1 MNLKKRLLISFGAIL
16 AISWIIIVAWIWHE
30 TDEQMDILMDP
41 NLSDAEKFSMIQFE
55 IKEIFIAV
63 TVPISIVMLLAWVI
77 IVSITNRFVKPFLQL
92 AEQLQKRNELNLTE
106 LNIHSTSNESEIIVQ
121 RLNQLLERIALRIEY
136 EKQFTADVAHE
147 LRTPLAGMRLNL
159 ELMDD
164 VPEKPL
170 FIAKIDELLVTIER
184 LLQFARASHELHSDQ
199 AYQFN
204 VYSEIIEP
212 LKAEYEGNYPNAL
225 QWNVPQDLKLKG
237 DPSLI
242 YLLMKNLLDNAKFY
256 ASNGKETV
264 VSFQK
269 KADKV
274 ELTII
279 DNGKGINPAQLAEMI
294 KPYKRSD
301 ETRNGFGLGLNIV
314 ERIVQ
319 AHDAKMTMQNRKD
332 GETGLMILIKFN
344 S

>member
-16 AISWIIIVAWIWHE
+16 AISWIIIIAWIWHE

-41 NLSDAEKFSMIQFE
+41 NLSDTEKFSMIQFE
-55 IKEIFIAV
+55 IKEIFVAV
-63 TVPISIVMLLAWVI
+63 TLPISIVMLLAWVL

-92 AEQLQKRNELNLTE
+92 AEQLQKRNELNLSE
-106 LNIHSTSNESEIIVQ
+106 IAVRATSGESEIIIQ
-121 RLNQLLERIALRIEY
+121 QLNQLLERIAERIEY

-164 VPEKPL
+164 VPEKTL
-170 FIAKIDELLVTIER
+170 FIAKIYELLITIER
-184 LLQFARASHELHSDQ
+184 LLQFARASHELHSNE

-212 LKAEYEGNYPNAL
+212 LKAEYEGNYPNTL
-225 QWNVPQDLKLKG
+225 LWNVPQNLKLKG

-256 ASNGKETV
+256 AANGKETV
-264 VSFQK
+264 IAFQEK
-269 KADKV
+269 VNAV
-274 ELTII
+274 ELTIM
-279 DNGKGINPAQLAEMI
+279 DNGKGINPEQLAAMS

-319 AHDAKMTMQNRKD
+319 AHDAKMVIQNRTD
-332 GETGLMILIKFN
+332 GETGLMITIKFN
-344 S
+344 R

>member
-1 MNLKKRLLISFGAIL
+1 MNLKKRLLISLGVIL
-16 AISWIIIVAWIWHE
+16 AVSWVIIIAWIWHE
-30 TDEQMDILMDP
+30 TNEQMDILMDP
-41 NLSDAEKFSMIQFE
+41 NLTDAEKFSMIEFE

-63 TVPISIVMLLAWVI
+63 TLPISTVMLLTGI
-77 IVSITNRFVKPFLQL
+77 LIVSITNRFMKPFLQL
-92 AEQLQKRNELNLTE
+92 AEQLQKRNELNLE
-106 LNIHSTSNESEIIVQ
+106 DLNVHATSKESEIIIQ
-121 RLNQLLERIALRIEY
+121 RLNQLLTRIAERIEY

-184 LLQFARASHELHSDQ
+184 LLQFARARHELHSDQ

-204 VYSEIIEP
+204 VNDEIIEP
-212 LKAEYEGNYPNAL
+212 LKAEYEGNYPNHLA
-225 QWNVPQDLKLKG
+225 WNVPKDLMLKG

-256 ASNGKETV
+256 AAHGKETV
-264 VSFQK
+264 ISFQEK
-269 KADKV
+269 SEMI
-274 ELTII
+274 ELII
-279 DNGKGINPAQLAEMI
+279 MDNGKGIDPTLLGDMK

-301 ETRNGFGLGLNIV
+301 ETRHGFGLGLNIV

-319 AHDAKMTMQNRKD
+319 AHDAKMTMQNRVD
-332 GETGLMILIKFN
+332 GETGLVIIIKFN
-344 S
+344 Q

>member
-16 AISWIIIVAWIWHE
+16 AISWVIIVAWIWHE
-30 TDEQMDILMDP
+30 TDEQMDILMDS

-92 AEQLQKRNELNLTE
+92 AEQLQKRNELNLSE
-106 LNIHSTSNESEIIVQ
+106 LTIHSTSKESEIIIQ
-121 RLNQLLERIALRIEY
+121 RLNQLLERIAERIEY

-184 LLQFARASHELHSDQ
+184 LLQFARASHELHSGE
-199 AYQFN
+199 AYPFN

-212 LKAEYEGNYPNAL
+212 LKAEYEGNYPNHLA
-225 QWNVPQDLKLKG
+225 WNVPQDLQLKG
-237 DPSLI
+237 APSLI

-256 ASNGKETV
+256 AADGKETV
-264 VSFQK
+264 VSFQE
-269 KADKV
+269 KADWI
-274 ELTII
+274 ELTIM
-279 DNGKGINPAQLAEMI
+279 DNGNGIPLNQLAEMS
-294 KPYKRSD
+294 KLYKRSD

-332 GETGLMILIKFN
+332 GETGLMITIKFN
-344 S
+344 R

>member
-16 AISWIIIVAWIWHE
+16 AVSWIIIVAWIWHE

-41 NLSDAEKFSMIQFE
+41 ALSDAEKFSMIQFE

-92 AEQLQKRNELNLTE
+92 AEQLQKRNELNLAE
-106 LNIHSTSNESEIIVQ
+106 LTIHSTSKESEIIIQ
-121 RLNQLLERIALRIEY
+121 RLNQLLERIAERIEY

-184 LLQFARASHELHSDQ
+184 LLQFARASHELHSGE
-199 AYQFN
+199 AYPFN

-212 LKAEYEGNYPNAL
+212 LKAEYENNYPNFL

-256 ASNGKETV
+256 ASHGKETV
-264 VSFQK
+264 VLFREDAK
-269 KADKV
+269 MI
-274 ELTII
+274 ELTIM
-279 DNGKGINPAQLAEMI
+279 DNGNGIPLNQLAEMS

-332 GETGLMILIKFN
+332 GETGLMIIIKFN

>member
-1 MNLKKRLLISFGAIL
+1 MNLKKRLIISLGIIL
-16 AISWIIIVAWIWHE
+16 TISWIIITVWIWHE
-30 TDEQMDILMDP
+30 TDEQMDIITDP
-41 NLSDAEKFSMIQFE
+41 ILSDMEKFALIKFE
-55 IKEIFIAV
+55 VKEIFVAV
-63 TVPISIVMLLAWVI
+63 TVPISIVMLLTWI
-77 IVSITNRFVKPFLQL
+77 IVVSVTNRFLKPFSQL
-92 AEQLQKRNELNLTE
+92 AEQLEKRNAINLSDVKIVT
-106 LNIHSTSNESEIIVQ
+106 TSKESEIIVQ
-121 RLNQLLERIALRIEY
+121 RLNQLLAKITDRIEY

-164 VPEKPL
+164 VPEKAL
-170 FIAKIDELLVTIER
+170 FIAKIDDLLVTIER
-184 LLQFARASHELHSDQ
+184 LLQFARASHELHSHD
-199 AYQFN
+199 AKHFN
-204 VYSEIIEP
+204 ANEEIIEP
-212 LKAEYEGNYPNAL
+212 LKAEYEGNYPNPL
-225 QWNVPQDLKLKG
+225 KWNVPQDLMLKG

-256 ASNGKETV
+256 AAHGKETV
-264 VSFQK
+264 VSFQEV
-269 KADKV
+269 ADMI

-279 DNGKGINPAQLAEMI
+279 DNGNGIHPNQLAEMS

-319 AHDAKMTMQNRKD
+319 AHDAKMIIQNRTD
-332 GETGLMILIKFN
+332 DETGLMIRIQFL

>member
-1 MNLKKRLLISFGAIL
+1 MNLKKRLIISFGSIL
-16 AISWIIIVAWIWHE
+16 SIAWLIIAFWVWHE
-30 TDEQMDILMDP
+30 TSEQIEIMTNPD
-41 NLSDAEKFSMIQFE
+41 LSNAEKMALMNIEVQE
-55 IKEIFIAV
+55 IYLAV
-63 TVPISIVMLLAWVI
+63 TIPIFVVMLIVWFLI
-77 IVSITNRFVKPFLQL
+77 ISITNRFVMPFSQL
-92 AEQLQKRNELNLTE
+92 AEQLHKRNELNLNE
-106 LNIHSTSNESEIIVQ
+106 LNVHTTSKESEIIVL
-121 RLNQLLERIALRIEY
+121 RLNQLLERITERLEY

-212 LKAEYEGNYPNAL
+212 LKAEYEGNYPNHLA
-225 QWNVPQDLKLKG
+225 WDVPQDLMLKG

-256 ASNGKETV
+256 AADGKETV
-264 VSFQK
+264 VLFQEK
-269 KADKV
+269 VDRV

-279 DNGKGINPAQLAEMI
+279 DNGNGIHSNQLLEI
-294 KPYKRSD
+294 SQPYKRSD

-314 ERIVQ
+314 DRIVR
-319 AHDAKMTMQNRKD
+319 AHDAKMIIRNRTD
-332 GETGLMILIKFN
+332 GETGLVIMIKFN
-344 S
+344 R

>member
-1 MNLKKRLLISFGAIL
+1 MNLKKRLLTSFGAIL

-41 NLSDAEKFSMIQFE
+41 SLSDAEKFSMIQFE
-55 IKEIFIAV
+55 IKEIFVAV
-63 TVPISIVMLLAWVI
+63 TVPISVVMLLAWVI

-106 LNIHSTSNESEIIVQ
+106 LTIHSTSKESEIIIQ
-121 RLNQLLERIALRIEY
+121 RLNQLLERIAARIEY
-136 EKQFTADVAHE
+136 EKQFTSDVAHE

-164 VPEKPL
+164 VPEKAL

-184 LLQFARASHELHSDQ
+184 LLQFARASHELHSSD

-212 LKAEYEGNYPNAL
+212 LKAEYEGSYPNPL
-225 QWNVPQDLKLKG
+225 LWNVPKDLKLKG

-256 ASNGKETV
+256 AADGKETMIAFHEKV
-264 VSFQK
+264 N
-269 KADKV
+269 AV
-274 ELTII
+274 ELTIT
-279 DNGKGINPAQLAEMI
+279 DNGQGIHPDKLSEMT

-301 ETRNGFGLGLNIV
+301 ETRYGFGLGLNIV

-319 AHDAKMTMQNRKD
+319 AHDAKMTIHNRTD
-332 GETGLMILIKFN
+332 GETGLMITIKFN
-344 S
+344 R

>member
-1 MNLKKRLLISFGAIL
+1 MSLQKRLIIFLSFILIV
-16 AISWIIIVAWIWHE
+16 SWISIIVWVWHE
-30 TDEQMDILMDP
+30 TNEQMEIVTNP
-41 NLSDAEKFSMIQFE
+41 NLTESVKSRMVQFE
-55 IKEIFIAV
+55 IKELFIAV
-63 TVPISIVMLLAWVI
+63 TVPISIVMLLAGIMI
-77 IVSITNRFVKPFLQL
+77 ISITNRFVKPFLQL

-106 LNIHSTSNESEIIVQ
+106 LTIHSTSKESEIIIQ
-121 RLNQLLERIALRIEY
+121 RLNQLLERIAARIEY
-136 EKQFTADVAHE
+136 EKQFTSDVAHE

-164 VPEKPL
+164 VPEKAL

-184 LLQFARASHELHSDQ
+184 LLQFARASHELHSSD

-212 LKAEYEGNYPNAL
+212 LKAEYEGNYPNPL
-225 QWNVPQDLKLKG
+225 LWNVPKDLKLKG

-256 ASNGKETV
+256 AADGKETIIAFHEKV
-264 VSFQK
+264 N
-269 KADKV
+269 AV
-274 ELTII
+274 ELTIT
-279 DNGKGINPAQLAEMI
+279 DNGQGIHPDKLSEMT

-301 ETRNGFGLGLNIV
+301 ETRYGFGLGLNIV

-319 AHDAKMTMQNRKD
+319 AHDAKMTIQNRTD
-332 GETGLMILIKFN
+332 GETGLMITIKFN
-344 S
+344 R

>member
-1 MNLKKRLLISFGAIL
+1 MNLKKRLLISLGAIL
-16 AISWIIIVAWIWHE
+16 AISWVIIIAWIWHE
-30 TDEQMDILMDP
+30 TNEQMDILTNPD
-41 NLSDAEKFSMIQFE
+41 LTDAEKFSMIQFE

-63 TVPISIVMLLAWVI
+63 TLPISIVMLLTGI
-77 IVSITNRFVKPFLQL
+77 LIVLITNRFMKPFLQL
-92 AEQLQKRNELNLTE
+92 AEQLQKRNELNLE
-106 LNIHSTSNESEIIVQ
+106 DLNVHATSRESEIIVQ
-121 RLNQLLERIALRIEY
+121 RLNQLLARIAERIEY

-164 VPEKPL
+164 VPEKLL

-184 LLQFARASHELHSDQ
+184 LLQFARASHELHSEQ

-204 VYSEIIEP
+204 VNDEIIEP
-212 LKAEYEGNYPNAL
+212 LKAEYEGNYPNPL
-225 QWNVPQDLKLKG
+225 QWQVPQDLMLKG

-256 ASNGKETV
+256 AANGKATV
-264 VSFQK
+264 ISFQE
-269 KADKV
+269 KAEKI
-274 ELTII
+274 ELTIT
-279 DNGKGINPAQLAEMI
+279 DNGQGIHPDQLAEMS

-319 AHDAKMTMQNRKD
+319 AHDAKMIIQNRTD
-332 GETGLMILIKFN
+332 GETGLMIIIKFN